1 MRTSSPTTEASGK
14 LIQENM
20 GKLKLTSQASG
31 QGNNFEKRGSLGCY
45 SSAHRQQLVVRGE
58 QGENG
63 KEAGEEIEVKSGWEH
78 RGR

>member
-1 MRTSSPTTEASGK
+1 MRTFISTEASGK
-14 LIQENM
+14 LMQENV
-20 GKLKLTSQASG
+20 GKLKLTSETSG

-58 QGENG
+58 QDKNG
-63 KEAGEEIEVKSGWEH
+63 KEAGEEIEAKSGREH